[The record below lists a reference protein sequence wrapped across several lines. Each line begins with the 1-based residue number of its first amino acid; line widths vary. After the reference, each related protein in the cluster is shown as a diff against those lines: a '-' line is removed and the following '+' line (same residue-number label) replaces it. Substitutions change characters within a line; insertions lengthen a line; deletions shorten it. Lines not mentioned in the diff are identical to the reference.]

1 MSRTLKA
8 LAIFA
13 AFVVIVTLSRHSTA
27 PSTTSTTSTASPTS
41 SSTTTTTTTTLKPV
55 GTTCVGSDFNG
66 VFDQGEGAAGTVFA
80 SVVLTKTSSGSCRVD
95 GYPLLTL
102 QDKMGAILTS
112 KTLDVSPV
120 EFPAAQA
127 NQPAKSQTIRFG
139 ATLAFS
145 LGYSDVPVG
154 TEVCG
159 AATTLSVQFTVS
171 GSDVTVTPVYPLEP
185 CNHGTVWV
193 SPFYSLGS

>member
-1 MSRTLKA
+1 
-8 LAIFA
+8 
-13 AFVVIVTLSRHSTA
+13 
-27 PSTTSTTSTASPTS
+27 
-41 SSTTTTTTTTLKPV
+41 V

-139 ATLAFS
+139 ATL
-145 LGYSDVPVG
+145 
-154 TEVCG
+154 
-159 AATTLSVQFTVS
+159 SVQFTVS